1 VKVIYLHIYAVV
13 SFQGQSIMYPMASPI
28 VCNGTSSPSRFGN
41 GKEALAI
48 VLKLTAIDRVSS
60 GIGML

>member
-1 VKVIYLHIYAVV
+1 
-13 SFQGQSIMYPMASPI
+13 MYPMASPI
-28 VCNGTSSPSRFGN
+28 VYNGTSSPSRFGY
-41 GKEALAI
+41 GKETLAI